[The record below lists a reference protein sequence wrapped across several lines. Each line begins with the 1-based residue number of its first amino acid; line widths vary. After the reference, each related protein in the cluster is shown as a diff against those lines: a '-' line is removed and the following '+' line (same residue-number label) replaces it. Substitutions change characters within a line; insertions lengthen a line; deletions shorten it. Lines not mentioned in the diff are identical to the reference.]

1 MRGFEALVRRQPG
14 VDYTS
19 FDLAR
24 HTMERGDIT
33 AMRYD
38 TDSVDFFVC
47 FHVLEHVADEAAA
60 LSEIHRV
67 LRPGGTAVLQVPVD
81 WDLAET
87 YEYASSRSTARS
99 GTCAGT
105 GETSDRASRITGST
119 STWSAS
125 RTSSIRKPPN
135 GSDCRTNRSSC
146 ARHPV
151 G

>member
-24 HTMERGDIT
+24 HAMERGDIT

-60 LSEIHRV
+60 LSEIRRV

-87 YEYASSRSTARS
+87 YDYATPDPREVGHVRRYGRDLRSRLADHGFDVDLVSVPDLVDQ
-99 GTCAGT
+99 
-105 GETSDRASRITGST
+105 ETTERFGL
-119 STWSAS
+119 SAEP
-125 RTSSIRKPPN
+125 IFL
-135 GSDCRTNRSSC
+135 